1 MRHILTIS
9 LLALAACSTAQ
20 KEEVA
25 EAPAAAAMTEAPES
39 AKADIAAKKKAD
51 KADKADKNS
60 SGDWTTFG
68 GEFTLEEILPAAALL
83 SDPAPYTD
91 KTVRV
96 EGRVADV
103 CQKAGCWMVI
113 AEGDKTMR
121 VRMKDHDF
129 AVAKDGAGSQCQI
142 EGVIT
147 AKPLDPEEAEHFASE
162 SANTDVMPENGME
175 AGAMT
180 YEIIASAVQF
190 KK

>member
-1 MRHILTIS
+1 MRHFLIVS
-9 LLALAACSTAQ
+9 LLALTACSPAT
-20 KEEVA
+20 KEEPTATV
-25 EAPAAAAMTEAPES
+25 APAAEAAAQAPGADAKEAG
-39 AKADIAAKKKAD
+39 
-51 KADKADKNS
+51 
-60 SGDWTTFG
+60 GDWSSFG
-68 GEFTLEEILPAAALL
+68 GEFTVEEILPAATLL
-83 SDPAPYTD
+83 NDPAPYTD
-91 KTVRV
+91 KVVRV

-121 VRMKDHDF
+121 VRMKDHGF

-147 AKPLDPEEAEHFASE
+147 AKPMDPEEAAHFASE
-162 SANTDVMPENGME
+162 SANKEVMPENNIE

-180 YEIIASAVQF
+180 YEIVASAVQF

>member
-1 MRHILTIS
+1 MRHILIVS
-9 LLALAACSTAQ
+9 LLALAACSPAT
-20 KEEVA
+20 KEAPEAPAVPAVPATEASA
-25 EAPAAAAMTEAPES
+25 EAP
-39 AKADIAAKKKAD
+39 KADAEKAD
-51 KADKADKNS
+51 AEKV
-60 SGDWTTFG
+60 GDWSTFG
-68 GEFTLEEILPAAALL
+68 GEFTLDEIIPAATLL

-121 VRMKDHDF
+121 VRMKDHGF

-147 AKPLDPEEAEHFASE
+147 AKPMDPEEAAHFASE
-162 SANTDVMPENGME
+162 SANKEVMPENNIE

-180 YEIIASAVQF
+180 YEIVASAVQF